1 MNRPAFV
8 FTVIMLVLAA
18 NLCLAEIPKLIN
30 YQGMLTESDG
40 TTPVADDQYDL
51 GFKIY
56 GSQSG
61 DDSLWWEYHLNVQV
75 TNGLFNVILGSQSAL
90 NLSFD
95 AEYWLETIVE
105 TEIMPTRLQ
114 FTSVSYAYRAKVADS
129 AAVAGS
135 GASSGGWVDDGTVIR
150 LESTTDSVG
159 IGTEYPGA
167 KLNVVGGGL
176 LINTAQVG
184 GYYSRIE
191 GNEII
196 GGLIGPPGLHHLHI
210 KPGDNSSYLLLAED
224 GGNVGIGTDTPTE
237 KLHIVGG
244 GLLINTAQVGG
255 YYTRIEGNEIMGGL
269 IGPPGTH
276 HLHIKP
282 GDNSSHLLLAEDGG
296 NVGIGTDNPLTKLH
310 IVGGAFWVLTSE
322 IGGNGCR
329 ITGNEIAGTGVNP
342 PGSNPLHVKPGDN
355 SSSVLLAE
363 DGGQVGIGT
372 ANPQGALDV
381 SSTTGGLIVPRL
393 TTTQRDALTAVNGM
407 IIYNTTT
414 NQFNFYENGAWVT
427 K

>member
-1 MNRPAFV
+1 MNRLAFV
-8 FTVIMLVLAA
+8 ITVIMLVLVAS
-18 NLCLAEIPKLIN
+18 LCAAEIPKLIN
-30 YQGMLTESDG
+30 YQGMLTDDVGNPLSGSYTLIFRIYDDTTDG
-40 TTPVADDQYDL
+40 NLEWSET
-51 GFKIY
+51 
-56 GSQSG
+56 QSG
-61 DDSLWWEYHLNVQV
+61 VQV
-75 TNGLFNVILGSQSAL
+75 TQGLFNVVLGKESAL
-90 NLSFD
+90 DLAFD
-95 AEYWLETIVE
+95 EPYWLEIQVDNDT
-105 TEIMPTRLQ
+105 MPRMR
-114 FTSVSYAYRAKVADS
+114 FTSVGYAYRAKVADS
-129 AAVAGS
+129 AG
-135 GASSGGWVDDGTVIR
+135 GGWVDEGTVVT
-150 LESTTDSVG
+150 LENDNDSVG

-167 KLNVVGGGL
+167 KLNIVGGGL

-184 GYYSRIE
+184 GYYTRIE

-224 GGNVGIGTDTPTE
+224 GGNVGIGTDAPTE

-255 YYTRIEGNEIMGGL
+255 YYTRIDGNEITGGL

-296 NVGIGTDNPLTKLH
+296 NVGVGTDNPQAKLQ
-310 IVGGAFWVLTSE
+310 VEGGAFWVYTGG
-322 IGGNGCR
+322 IGGTGCR

-363 DGGQVGIGT
+363 EGGQVGIGT
-372 ANPQGALDV
+372 ASPQGALDV
-381 SSTTGGLIVPRL
+381 SSTTGALIVPRM

-414 NQFNFYENGAWVT
+414 NQFNFFENGAWVT